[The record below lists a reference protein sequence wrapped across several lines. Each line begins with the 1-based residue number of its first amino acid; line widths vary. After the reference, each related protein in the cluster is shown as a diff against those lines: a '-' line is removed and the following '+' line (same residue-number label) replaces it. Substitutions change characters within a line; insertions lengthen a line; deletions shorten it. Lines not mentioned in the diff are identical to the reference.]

1 MEGFFVLC
9 ADLQPARMTSRP
21 SYWFLLLKLILQSK
35 PMLVFIQDIITRFGG
50 RYFGSEQ
57 EKAAQ
62 LYTAEVLRKYCD
74 KVEVEEFQSALE
86 AHFQSLKAFCIV
98 YLGVV
103 VLLRVDVR
111 IAGVLGILNTV
122 LYLGHFVTY
131 RHWLDFLWPKKTSW
145 NVIGDIE
152 PTDTVKSTLIVAG
165 HIDSV
170 KEFKWWYRFKQ
181 NGAVLTVI
189 AGFLIPLLGIYAL
202 LSIFISTAWFTSIWW
217 LFALLT
223 PLLIVFYDMHAN
235 EVVHGASDNLTGV
248 ALAVEM
254 AKIFSAEKLK
264 HTRLRL
270 ISFGA
275 EEAGLRGAFAYGQK
289 HKEKLLKEKAF
300 LFNID
305 TIKDLEH
312 LTIGT
317 SEANTLVFYRPEDV
331 LLVEDAFKATGTGY
345 KKLPLMVGASD
356 ASAFCILGL
365 PAICVIGM
373 DSEKLDPSYHTRLD
387 LIEYVKPEAL
397 EAMKKVVI
405 HFAKTWDNKQH

>member
-1 MEGFFVLC
+1 
-9 ADLQPARMTSRP
+9 
-21 SYWFLLLKLILQSK
+21 
-35 PMLVFIQDIITRFGG
+35 MLAYIEDIITRFGG
-50 RYFGSEQ
+50 RYFGSGQ

-62 LYTAEVLRKYCD
+62 LYTAEILRKYCD
-74 KVEVEEFQSALE
+74 KVDVEEFQSALE
-86 AHFQSLKAFCIV
+86 AHFQSLKVFCVV
-98 YLGVV
+98 YLRVI

-111 IAGVLGILNTV
+111 IAGVLGILNSI

-131 RHWLDFLWPKKTSW
+131 RHWLDFLWPKKPSW

-152 PTDTVKSTLIVAG
+152 PTDTVKSTLIIAG

-170 KEFKWWYRFKQ
+170 KEFKWWYRFKH

-202 LSIFISTAWFTSIWW
+202 LSIFITAAWFTYLWW
-217 LFALLT
+217 LFALMT
-223 PLLIVFYDMHAN
+223 PVLIVFYNMHGE
-235 EVVHGASDNLTGV
+235 EVVDGASDNLTGV
-248 ALAVEM
+248 AMAVEM
-254 AKIFSAEKLK
+254 AKVFSDDKLK

-275 EEAGLRGAFAYGQK
+275 EEAGLRGAWAYARQ
-289 HKEKLLKEKAF
+289 HKAQLIKEKAF
-300 LFNID
+300 LFNLD

-317 SEANTLVFYRPEDV
+317 GEANTLVSYKKEYV
-331 LLVEDAFKATGTGY
+331 ELVEDAFKVTGTGY

-356 ASAFCILGL
+356 ASAFCIEGL

-373 DSEKLDPSYHTRLD
+373 ESEKLDPSYHTRLD
-387 LIEYVKPEAL
+387 VIEYVRPEAL
-397 EAMKKVVI
+397 EAMKKVTI
-405 HFAKTWDNKQH
+405 QFAKTWDTKEH